1 MKISEL
7 AKESGWQVFSEGEDR
22 AVESGYCGDFLSN
35 IISRAPDSC
44 AWLTVMNNVNV
55 AAVATLIDCACIVL
69 CEGVA
74 GERVRGGKEGGCDLR
89 GVIGVH
95 KFSFE
100 LTKENFVRLRATP
113 PFKCFRVFCGVFS
126 LFALVATRRRRA
138 GGALYLPPRPRVLV
152 APLPQKSHIATR
164 VAIFGGPVPI

>member
-1 MKISEL
+1 MKVSEL
-7 AKESGWQVFSEGEDR
+7 IQESGWQTFSEGEDR

-74 GERVRGGKEGGCDLR
+74 PDDAFAARARQLGLWVLGAQENV
-89 GVIGVH
+89 
-95 KFSFE
+95 FE
-100 LTKENFVRLRATP
+100 AAKKVAEI
-113 PFKCFRVFCGVFS
+113 CGV
-126 LFALVATRRRRA
+126 
-138 GGALYLPPRPRVLV
+138 
-152 APLPQKSHIATR
+152 
-164 VAIFGGPVPI
+164 